1 MSEPQAPQNAPD
13 PSWDRFA
20 AELKTE
26 RAPLSLPPS
35 PNEVARLLQRAEE
48 ADTKAPAWTRFL
60 VPAGV
65 FAVVVAGV
73 IAFVALR
80 SEPEVLW
87 TAKTVVASAATTTGS
102 LTETQ
107 ADGRALLSL
116 GDDTVGVGPGSRV
129 EIASASSK
137 STRLV
142 LSKGSVAAHVD
153 PSRGKRDFDVETPLG
168 RVHVVGTI
176 FRVRAMDDELTVE
189 VQKGIVEVT
198 HGTES
203 SKVTVGQRLVVKA
216 GVATLS
222 ARESDV
228 AFDELSENPV
238 VVVAPVVAPVPQPV
252 VEAPVEP
259 EPVVVAPE
267 PVKKK
272 GSVAL
277 PVSKLSEWRTR
288 AARGECG
295 LVMAEVKKFLG
306 QVPDD
311 VTARMTLADCQRR
324 SGDKTGALESYLKAS
339 AGKGADANR
348 ATLMAAAVLQDEL
361 SQPAKAIKQLDRY
374 LARGAESRDL
384 EASVLVRKARALQ
397 ATGKKDQARSVVEV
411 VLKKFGDTSAAPD
424 ALRLRDA
431 L

>member
-1 MSEPQAPQNAPD
+1 MSEPQAPRSATD
-13 PSWDRFA
+13 PTWDRFA
-20 AELKTE
+20 DELKAA
-26 RAPLSLPPS
+26 RAPLSVPPS

-48 ADTKAPAWTRFL
+48 TDTKSSAWTRLL

-73 IAFVALR
+73 IAFLTLGG
-80 SEPEVLW
+80 EPEVRW
-87 TAKTVVASAATTTGS
+87 TAKTVVASSATTAGA
-102 LTETQ
+102 LTETS
-107 ADGRALLSL
+107 AEGRAVLSV

-137 STRLV
+137 ATRLV
-142 LSKGSVAAHVD
+142 LSMGSVAAHVD
-153 PSRGKRDFDVETPLG
+153 PSRGKRSFDVETPLG

-176 FRVRAMDDELTVE
+176 FRVRSMDDELTVE
-189 VQKGIVEVT
+189 VQKGTVEVT
-198 HGTES
+198 HGTGS

-216 GVATLS
+216 GVATLG
-222 ARESDV
+222 ARESDA
-228 AFDELSENPV
+228 AFDELNESPV
-238 VVVAPVVAPVPQPV
+238 VAVAPVVAPVPEPV

-259 EPVVVAPE
+259 EPVVAVE

-272 GSVAL
+272 GVVTVPA
-277 PVSKLSEWRTR
+277 SKLGEWRTR

-311 VTARMTLADCQRR
+311 VTARITLADCQRR
-324 SGDKTGALESYLKAS
+324 SGDKTGALDSYLKAS

-361 SQPAKAIKQLDRY
+361 AQPAKAIKQLDRY

-384 EASVLVRKARALQ
+384 EASVMVRKARALQ
-397 ATGKKDQARSVVEV
+397 ATGKKDQARSVVEL
-411 VLKKFGDTSAAPD
+411 VLKKFSDTAAALE